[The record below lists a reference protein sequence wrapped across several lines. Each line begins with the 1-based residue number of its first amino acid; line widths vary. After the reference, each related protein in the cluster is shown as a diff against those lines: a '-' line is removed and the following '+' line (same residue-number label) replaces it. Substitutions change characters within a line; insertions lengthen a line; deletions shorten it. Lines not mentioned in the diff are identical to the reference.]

1 MVSFLIRTERTNEK
15 VRWPPS
21 FAYTY
26 MYMGILD
33 VLRKK
38 KCLAN
43 RIRQRMRN
51 VFVFRN
57 QNFLVFVVVRGR
69 LIDVLNAINCQ
80 SFYQKRLTCDYS

>member
-38 KCLAN
+38 NALQIEFDKECEMYSSFASK
-43 RIRQRMRN
+43 
-51 VFVFRN
+51 
-57 QNFLVFVVVRGR
+57 NFSFFGARER
-69 LIDVLNAINCQ
+69 RIDVSYAINCQ
-80 SFYQKRLTCDYS
+80 SVDEKR